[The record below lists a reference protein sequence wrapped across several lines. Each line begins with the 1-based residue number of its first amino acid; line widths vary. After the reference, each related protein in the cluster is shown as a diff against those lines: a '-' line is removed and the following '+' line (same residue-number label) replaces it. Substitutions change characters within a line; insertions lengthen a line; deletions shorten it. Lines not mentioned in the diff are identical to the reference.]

1 MNIIKLCSLFLMLIL
16 STGLITTK
24 NDNIPLSKEELKYI
38 FPDDNLRKVVCDH
51 FPNEDITL
59 SKLANLDGE
68 FYASNENIKDLTGI
82 SKLTNIDSFIFWNN
96 NIQSLPSEIKDL
108 KDMDYIN
115 LANNYLTENNNIYPL
130 IGRGVKVN
138 YDLNFINNEK
148 YQYELCSKTTNLYLD
163 KNETYNL
170 KEILYKSIE
179 NYPKYWEKSTKVPY
193 ACNLTMETNDPTA
206 LSISDEGVC
215 KAGNK
220 PGKYYIVISLNK
232 NKYPTSTV
240 IIKTVI
246 R

>member
-38 FPDDNLRKVVCDH
+38 FPDDNFRKVVCDH

-130 IGRGVKVN
+130 IGRGFK
-138 YDLNFINNEK
+138 
-148 YQYELCSKTTNLYLD
+148 
-163 KNETYNL
+163 
-170 KEILYKSIE
+170 LYK
-179 NYPKYWEKSTKVPY
+179 
-193 ACNLTMETNDPTA
+193 
-206 LSISDEGVC
+206 
-215 KAGNK
+215 
-220 PGKYYIVISLNK
+220 
-232 NKYPTSTV
+232 
-240 IIKTVI
+240 
-246 R
+246 